1 MAAQHGL
8 NQSSASNVIHYMDKF
23 TGGDLTSL
31 GVKTPT
37 AVTDPSIAG
46 VAIKFPSNRYTQD
59 EAIGALTDFAGPEF
73 RRFALSSGVE
83 FRNTALP
90 LSRYSQLSGFT
101 EANDAYIE
109 VALDLAEQALLA
121 ALDQAKVKP
130 SEVDIVF
137 STTVTGLAVPTLEA
151 RLATRVGLRP
161 DVKRVPLFG
170 LGCVAGAA
178 GTARMH
184 DYLLAFPD
192 QVAALI
198 AVELCSLTIQRKDNS
213 VANLVATSL
222 FGDGAAAVIAK
233 GANRAREGSGRP
245 RGPRVL
251 ATRSRIYPD
260 TEEVMGWKIGS
271 DGFRIVLSVDV
282 ATVTEKYLGEDVR
295 GFLADHGLT
304 PDDVSTWICHPGG
317 PRVIEAVENVL
328 DLPDSALD
336 HTRNSLRNNGNLSS
350 VSVLDVLRANM
361 ADPPPAGSIGLMI
374 AMGPAFCSELVLLA
388 W

>member
-1 MAAQHGL
+1 M
-8 NQSSASNVIHYMDKF
+8 NNI
-23 TGGDLTSL
+23 TGGSSGSL
-31 GVKTPT
+31 GLITPT
-37 AVTDPSIAG
+37 ASTEPSIAA
-46 VAIKFPSNRYTQD
+46 VAVKFPPNRYTQD

-109 VALDLAEQALLA
+109 IALDLAEQAFLA

-151 RLATRVGLRP
+151 RLAARVGLRQ

-184 DYLLAFPD
+184 DYLRAYPD
-192 QVAALI
+192 QVAALL

-213 VANLVATSL
+213 VANLVAASL

-233 GANRAREGSGRP
+233 GAARAAGDMQAAGDNQISAA
-245 RGPRVL
+245 PRVL

-260 TEEVMGWKIGS
+260 TEEVMGWRIGS

-304 PDDVSTWICHPGG
+304 PEDVTTWVCHPGG

-328 DLPDSALD
+328 DLPGDALD
-336 HTRNSLRNNGNLSS
+336 HTRNSLRSNGNLSS

-361 ADPPPAGSIGLMI
+361 AAPPPAGSMGLMI